1 MPVHLPP
8 VEAAIHLRNQHGIK
22 KEDVISVKV
31 ETYDLAVSG
40 HDHTEVKGAYSA
52 KMSTPY
58 STAVALAYGKAGLQ
72 EFEKN
77 VLEDE
82 SIKTL
87 SKKVQVVS
95 DEELSNIFPGKQSA
109 VLTIITSSGIYSER
123 VDFPKGEPEN
133 PFTEE
138 EFLERYESL
147 MSYGGIEA
155 EVYKNIYEM
164 TRIIDTKVSNL
175 EANYDDMVDQK
186 LLFDALSKL
195 GVDFFTGVPD
205 SLLNDF
211 CLYMVNNIPDGQH
224 VMAANEGNAIG
235 IAAGH
240 YMATG
245 NIPVVYMQNSGIGN
259 ATNPLLS
266 LTHDCVYGIPMVLV
280 IGWRGD
286 PAVNDH
292 AQHKKQ
298 GELTPVLMKDM
309 DIPYAILDAEETVVD
324 KFTWAVAKAKEISA
338 PVALIA
344 KKAIL
349 TEKVKKQVYS
359 ESKLM
364 NREEAVSAVVD
375 VLGSEAV
382 YLGTTGRATREVH
395 EQLKAHG
402 VGEGHEFQNV
412 GSMGHVS
419 SVGLG
424 IALACPELKVVVFDG
439 DAAAV
444 MHLGALAT
452 NCRYKAGNLVHIVLN
467 NGVNES
473 DGGQPSAGYVVNLTV
488 VAEACGYRTPGHPV
502 ETKEELQRIVR
513 EQGCGEMPLFID
525 VHVRQGIRS
534 DLPKLNIDHK
544 AQKVALMETLKK

>member
-1 MPVHLPP
+1 MVNQEQLF
-8 VEAAIHLRNQHGIK
+8 AALK
-22 KEDVISVKV
+22 
-31 ETYDLAVSG
+31 
-40 HDHTEVKGAYSA
+40 
-52 KMSTPY
+52 
-58 STAVALAYGKAGLQ
+58 
-72 EFEKN
+72 
-77 VLEDE
+77 
-82 SIKTL
+82 
-87 SKKVQVVS
+87 
-95 DEELSNIFPGKQSA
+95 
-109 VLTIITSSGIYSER
+109 
-123 VDFPKGEPEN
+123 
-133 PFTEE
+133 
-138 EFLERYESL
+138 
-147 MSYGGIEA
+147 
-155 EVYKNIYEM
+155 
-164 TRIIDTKVSNL
+164 
-175 EANYDDMVDQK
+175 DM
-186 LLFDALSKL
+186 

-205 SLLNDF
+205 SLLNNF
-211 CLYMVNNIPDGQH
+211 CLYMVQNIPDGQH

-240 YMATG
+240 YIATG
-245 NIPVVYMQNSGIGN
+245 KIPVVYMQNSGIGN

-286 PAVNDH
+286 PAISDH

-309 DIPYAILDAEETVVD
+309 DIPYEVLDSEDTVIE
-324 KFTWAVAKAKEISA
+324 KFSWAVAKAREISS

-349 TEKVKKQVYS
+349 TEKVKKQEYP

-364 NREEAVSAVVD
+364 NREEAVSAVVE
-375 VLGSEAV
+375 VLGSDAV

-395 EQLKAHG
+395 EQLKEHG

-424 IALACPELKVVVFDG
+424 IALARPEQKVVVFDG

-444 MHLGALAT
+444 MHMGALAT
-452 NCRYKAGNLVHIVLN
+452 NCRYNAENMIHIVLN

-473 DGGQPSAGYVVNLTV
+473 VGGQPSAGYVVNLTEI
-488 VAEACGYRTPGHPV
+488 AAACGYRTPGHAV
-502 ETKEELQRIVR
+502 ETKEELQTVIRDFKKD
-513 EQGCGEMPLFID
+513 EMPFFID

-534 DLPKLNIDHK
+534 DMPKLSIDHK
-544 AQKVALMETLKK
+544 AQKEALMEHLIK